1 MDFVK
6 EKAKEEARSSCRTF
20 NLNVPPNL
28 SNDEFIALQNLSKNK
43 DLGIQKSDK
52 GNSVVIAQSQGY
64 TKKMDNILSDQKK
77 FTIVYLKDDTLLSFP
92 VNQEKHVDTVLKK
105 LVESNSMTE
114 KKEIFKICR

>member
-20 NLNVPPNL
+20 NLNVPQNL

-105 LVESNSMTE
+105 LVESNSITE
-114 KKEIFKICR
+114 KKGNL